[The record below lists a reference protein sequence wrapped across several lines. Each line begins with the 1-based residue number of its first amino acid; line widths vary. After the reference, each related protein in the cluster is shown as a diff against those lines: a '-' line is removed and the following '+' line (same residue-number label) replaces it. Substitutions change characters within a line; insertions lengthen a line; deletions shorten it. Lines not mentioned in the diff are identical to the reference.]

1 MTNYEK
7 EKIKEAINTISWA
20 APRVLIADCYEG
32 YELRRLKEAL
42 ALLLDEADKK

>member
-7 EKIKEAINTISWA
+7 EQIEKAINTISWA
-20 APRVLIADCYEG
+20 APRVLVADCYEG

-42 ALLLDEADKK
+42 TLLLDEADKK